1 MARARMAH
9 CAVAINGTVLMWG
22 GDDENGHNIPATVI
36 ATFGSTTGQWG
47 AVSTTG
53 AAPLAVY
60 ESAGIAI
67 RRIAYSFGG
76 CDDQQRCSNDLHQLS
91 PTAKEW
97 VKVDI
102 TNTAEGPKPKRRCG
116 LLQRGQEELVVV
128 GGRLDNYTN
137 TDEIHVVNLREG
149 EYT

>member
-1 MARARMAH
+1 MARARKCH
-9 CAVAINGTVLMWG
+9 CAVAIDGTVLMWG
-22 GDDENGHNIPATVI
+22 GDDENLANIPATIVD
-36 ATFGSTTGQWG
+36 TVGSTTGQWG
-47 AVSTTG
+47 TISTTG

-60 ESAGIAI
+60 ASAGIAV
-67 RRIAYSFGG
+67 RRTAYSFGG
-76 CDDQQRCSNDLHQLS
+76 VDDQGRCSNDLHQLS

-102 TNTAEGPKPKRRCG
+102 TNTAEGPKPKCACG

-128 GGRLDNYTN
+128 GGMLDGGTD